1 MNVDEIITKNKLLE
15 EELQKTKDELIQ
27 TQEHLKKYTN
37 NTKRYYEK
45 NKEEIIQKVKDYR
58 EITNYIVPQEVIK
71 ERVMEKETN
80 EYYCKKRNE
89 IKLLKKKLIYQFK
102 IANRLIISSSKH
114 I

>member
-1 MNVDEIITKNKLLE
+1 MNVVEIITKNKLLE

-58 EITNYIVPQEVIK
+58 EITNYIVPPEVIK
-71 ERVMEKETN
+71 ERNKRAYLKRKEK
-80 EYYCKKRNE
+80 
-89 IKLLKKKLIYQFK
+89 LKELDKQ
-102 IANRLIISSSKH
+102 NGII
-114 I
+114 